1 MAKKKRTPEDAALL
15 IDPVAAAGAL
25 VTLTATLGSILSNA
39 QLAVLAIAQGKVPE
53 NVGAAL
59 LAGVAGA
66 GELPAKKKRKKKVK
80 LPEGYPKPPLRSGW
94 VSARV
99 PFCLPNARLTPHA
112 SLAPPGTA
120 CSRLSSAR
128 KENRFSSRTWARR
141 GRS

>member
-1 MAKKKRTPEDAALL
+1 MAKKRTPEDALL

-66 GELPAKKKRKKKVK
+66 GALPAKKKRKKKVK

-94 VSARV
+94 VSGAECRS
-99 PFCLPNARLTPHA
+99 LSNARLTPH
-112 SLAPPGTA
+112 PRPQV
-120 CSRLSSAR
+120 RPVHV
-128 KENRFSSRTWARR
+128 
-141 GRS
+141 